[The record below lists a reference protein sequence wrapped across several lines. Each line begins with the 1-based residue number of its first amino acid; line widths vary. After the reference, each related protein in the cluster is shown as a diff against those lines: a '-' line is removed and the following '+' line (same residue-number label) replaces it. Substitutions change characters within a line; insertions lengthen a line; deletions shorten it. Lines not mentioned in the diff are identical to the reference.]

1 MSDDADESIRERAE
15 SYLGRSLPRPN
26 VQRLIEGRGVYTDD
40 VKLPRMVHVAYLR
53 SPYAHADIVRM
64 DTSAAEQATGVV
76 AVVDG
81 EQIAEICRPWT
92 GILSHLPGMK
102 SVPQYPLAVGRARW
116 QGEPVAAVVAE
127 SRALAED
134 ALELIEIEFEELPA
148 LTDEAAALEPGAE
161 PIHPE
166 LGDNLLWERLIDEGD
181 VDKAFAEA
189 AVVVEE
195 SYVFG
200 RHTGV
205 TMETRTIIADFDPS
219 EEALTVHQ
227 STQTP
232 HQMQSH
238 FSTHFGIDE
247 HKVRVISGDVGGAF
261 GMKAHVYGDEFAA
274 AGLAILL
281 RRPVK
286 FTPDRLESFTG
297 DLHARGYRAK
307 ARMALTA
314 EGRITAL
321 ELDGLTGAGPFS
333 MFPRSSTIETNQIVN
348 LSGGC
353 YMIDN
358 YRARGR
364 IAFQNKAM
372 ISGYRAVGHPI
383 ATAVTE
389 GLVELAAAELGM
401 DPLELRR
408 RNMAPDD
415 SYPRASVNGMP
426 FENLSHQ
433 AALARLEEMIGY
445 AGLRQDQ
452 KAARAD
458 SLYRGIGFGALVE
471 VSNPSPLFYGAGGAP
486 ISAQDGCTL
495 RLTPD
500 GAVVCSTGVTEQGQG
515 AEAVVSQVAATAVG
529 VTPDRV
535 KVITGDTSVTPY
547 GGGTWGSRGTGIAG
561 EAVNRAGK
569 ALRHNILDLAGAM
582 LQSPPA
588 SLDIRRNAVVDKSD
602 GKERISLSELGR
614 IAHYRQDTLPDGY
627 QPELV
632 ATRHYVPKGFP
643 FAFTNGIHAAHLE
656 VDVDTGLVK
665 ILGYWV
671 VEDCGTVINPL
682 LVDEQ
687 IRGGVVQGLGGVL
700 FEECIYNSE
709 GQMLNGNLA
718 DYLVPM
724 AAEMPDI
731 QVAHVVSR
739 TSETDLGAK
748 GAGEA
753 GTGGAPAAVMN
764 AINDALRPLGARVN
778 RMPFTPERILRAL
791 GKVAAGRDETT

>member
-1 MSDDADESIRERAE
+1 MSDDDEESIRERAE
-15 SYLGRSLPRPN
+15 SYLGKSLPRPN
-26 VQRLIEGRGVYTDD
+26 VQRLIEGRGVFTDD

-53 SPYAHADIVRM
+53 SPYAHADIVRI
-64 DTSAAEQATGVV
+64 DKSAAERAAGVA

-81 EQIAEICRPWT
+81 EQIARICRPWT

-102 SVPQYPLAVGRARW
+102 SVPQYPLAVGRTRW
-116 QGEPVAAVVAE
+116 QGEPVAAVAAE

-134 ALELIEIEFEELPA
+134 ALELIEIEFRELPA

-181 VDKAFAEA
+181 VDRAFAEA

-205 TMETRTIIADFDPS
+205 TMETRTIVADFDPS
-219 EEALTVHQ
+219 EGTLTVHQ

-247 HKVRVISGDVGGAF
+247 HKVRVICGDVGGAF
-261 GMKAHVYGDEFAA
+261 GMKAHVYGDEFAV

-281 RRPVK
+281 KRPVK

-297 DLHARGYRAK
+297 DLHARGYRAR

-321 ELDGLTGAGPFS
+321 DLDGLTGAGPFS

-383 ATAVTE
+383 ATAITE

-433 AALARLEEMIGY
+433 AALARLEDMIGY
-445 AGLRQDQ
+445 AGLRRDRE
-452 KAARAD
+452 AARAD
-458 SLYRGIGFGALVE
+458 GLYRGIGFGALVE

-486 ISAQDGCTL
+486 I
-495 RLTPD
+495 
-500 GAVVCSTGVTEQGQG
+500 
-515 AEAVVSQVAATAVG
+515 
-529 VTPDRV
+529 
-535 KVITGDTSVTPY
+535 
-547 GGGTWGSRGTGIAG
+547 
-561 EAVNRAGK
+561 
-569 ALRHNILDLAGAM
+569 
-582 LQSPPA
+582 
-588 SLDIRRNAVVDKSD
+588 
-602 GKERISLSELGR
+602 
-614 IAHYRQDTLPDGY
+614 
-627 QPELV
+627 
-632 ATRHYVPKGFP
+632 ATRHYVPKEFP

-656 VDVDTGLVK
+656 VDVDTGLVN

-700 FEECIYNSE
+700 FEECIYNSQ
-709 GQMLNGNLA
+709 GQLLNGNMA

-731 QVAHVVSR
+731 RVGHVVSR

-791 GKVAAGRDETT
+791 GKVPAGEGEKT